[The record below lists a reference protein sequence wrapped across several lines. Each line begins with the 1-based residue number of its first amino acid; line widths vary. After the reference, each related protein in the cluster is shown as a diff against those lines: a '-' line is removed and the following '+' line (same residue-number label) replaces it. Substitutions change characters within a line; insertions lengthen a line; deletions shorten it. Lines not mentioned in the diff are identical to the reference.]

1 LPPFG
6 LARKGTFVLLKSR
19 FLILFLTIVFL
30 LVLIRMGPQVL
41 AQNTPRTPAQIEKDM
56 EDQRLKE
63 ANLKRQQ
70 DLRAD
75 TDRLLQLATE
85 LKAAVDKSN
94 ENLLSLDV
102 LRKADEVEKL
112 ARRVRE
118 KMKDGIGPGPRTEPT
133 GNPRVPGRPPG

>member
-1 LPPFG
+1 LPW
-6 LARKGTFVLLKSR
+6 RVKGIFVLLKSR
-19 FLILFLTIVFL
+19 FLV
-30 LVLIRMGPQVL
+30 LVLAGFTLIYLIRVGPHVL
-41 AQNTPRTPAQIEKDM
+41 AQNEPRTPTQMERDM
-56 EDQRLKE
+56 QDQRLKD

-102 LRKADEVEKL
+102 VRKADEVERL
-112 ARRVRE
+112 AKRVRE
-118 KMKDGIGPGPRTEPT
+118 KMKDAIGPGPRTEPT
-133 GNPRVPGRPPG
+133 VLPKVPGRPG